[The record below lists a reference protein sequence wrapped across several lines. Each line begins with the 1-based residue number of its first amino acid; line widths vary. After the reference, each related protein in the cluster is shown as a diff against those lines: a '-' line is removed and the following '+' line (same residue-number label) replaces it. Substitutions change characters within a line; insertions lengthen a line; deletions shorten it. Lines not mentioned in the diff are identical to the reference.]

1 MLEHIRI
8 LLHQDET
15 QSVLTLSLIL
25 VALVLTI
32 AMIVQ
37 SLRLRRLS
45 KRLESLT
52 RGASGENLEQT
63 LNAHLDA
70 LNNSMA
76 QMERQEKILS
86 QLQAQLPLCVQQVK
100 LTRFDAF
107 EDVGGEQSFAVAML
121 DAKGDGLILS
131 SAYSR
136 QDVRVYA
143 KTIKDGKPSHSLS
156 REEAQVVSA

>member
-1 MLEHIRI
+1 MLEQIRI

-32 AMIVQ
+32 ATIMQ
-37 SLRLRRLS
+37 SFRLRRLTR
-45 KRLESLT
+45 RLDSLTLGVNGESL
-52 RGASGENLEQT
+52 ENT
-63 LNAHLDA
+63 LSSHMSA
-70 LNNSMA
+70 LKDSMA

-86 QLQAQLPLCVQQVK
+86 QLQAQIPLCVQQVK

-107 EDVGGEQSFAVAML
+107 EDVGGEQSFAVAIL

-143 KTIKDGKPSHSLS
+143 KTIKNGKPSHSLS